1 MTGFRLLGVTESDI
15 VQTVDYYC
23 LVIKTKYKK
32 ETITLSLQTVRNVV
46 CLDAHVLDTPTRLYS
61 VKRNVVYSNAAN
73 TVSSIIYGIIHV
85 PPLPSLA

>member
-1 MTGFRLLGVTESDI
+1 M
-15 VQTVDYYC
+15 
-23 LVIKTKYKK
+23 
-32 ETITLSLQTVRNVV
+32 SLQTVRNVV
-46 CLDAHVLDTPTRLYS
+46 SLDAHVLDTPTRLYS